1 MKAFADGRNL
11 VDILTQE
18 GFVTKK
24 GLAVSIL
31 NILHQISEMFIWWAY
46 LALAWFSSQNLAQG
60 VTFILCHG
68 PNPSDPSSLA
78 FP

>member
-31 NILHQISEMFIWWAY
+31 YILHQISEMFI
-46 LALAWFSSQNLAQG
+46 
-60 VTFILCHG
+60 
-68 PNPSDPSSLA
+68 
-78 FP
+78 